1 MQSTAS
7 KPQAM
12 RSIIKTRSQAEV
24 QEDKKILFDAIPK
37 TKENARKK
45 VRFDD
50 MQTLGLGCGDLSADE
65 LFLKEEEQLLR
76 NKKKAFTKAN
86 PQQSKPKK
94 QSKQSSEKNAYRDID
109 PDHIIEGKRRRNQPT
124 QSPNEPNSKV
134 KAKPAPRE
142 REDNYNY
149 DTIVF
154 DDGCFDSDE
163 EEAEKTK
170 KLRRKLKAQ
179 RKEDMLSG
187 FDQVKTESPV
197 KGSSPQKR

>member
-1 MQSTAS
+1 M
-7 KPQAM
+7 
-12 RSIIKTRSQAEV
+12 
-24 QEDKKILFDAIPK
+24 
-37 TKENARKK
+37 
-45 VRFDD
+45 
-50 MQTLGLGCGDLSADE
+50 
-65 LFLKEEEQLLR
+65 
-76 NKKKAFTKAN
+76 
-86 PQQSKPKK
+86 
-94 QSKQSSEKNAYRDID
+94 
-109 PDHIIEGKRRRNQPT
+109 
-124 QSPNEPNSKV
+124 

-197 KGSSPQKR
+197 KGSSP